1 MSPMSEE
8 PSPPADDDARAAA
21 DPQTPVTEL
30 ARLAAERPDLHL
42 ALATNPATYED
53 LVRWL
58 ASSPDPQIAQAAQ
71 ARLAESVIQGPPDPL
86 QAPAGETT
94 GEEDTVHA
102 GELSAQV
109 SAQGPDVSAP
119 SASSPQ
125 HPDGPQPPGGKAPA
139 ATSPAGAAPAASTL
153 AEAAGAA
160 GTDSLSAV
168 PTTTDSAGAD
178 STGTAPV
185 SAVPA
190 STDPA
195 LNAALTGTLTP
206 GRRPR
211 RRGRYSRRRIAV
223 IACSMVLCLA
233 LGVGGGWFL
242 SLPTASRSSGL
253 VPAVRASASLEA
265 LHDYHLRRLNDD
277 DSSQTLA
284 TVEGTTVARMTN
296 GSRDVVVALPP
307 EGSSLQWAVPL
318 PPATTSCAVDGSSLT
333 CGTLRISVSDGTVT
347 ADQEPVTDTSA
358 QPADQDT
365 VFTRAAGSS
374 SRPTWCAQAQV
385 DTLLAGRTVDTTT
398 VQLCSQGTDITAT
411 EGSKTLWSL
420 SLSSTEADLNAM
432 GTDSAPLLQLRGSTL
447 VLARADGVYGVDART
462 GQTTWNVPAQ
472 VASWAMDG
480 DTLLVEDGSR
490 LTSAVFGA
498 DAATPTPGPVPT
510 PDPGLTMEDIKDAT
524 LELPGYCRTWLNG
537 LSGVPSSGQVTFSDG
552 SASRNPNIPPFAT
565 IKTVLPLV
573 HQGRTLN
580 LVAMSCNTGS
590 PYTYNSI
597 GLYDSSLSLL
607 ASIDQ
612 DGYNVGGRL
621 PDALVQNLEVI
632 GSTVTFDLPGLGI
645 YGDDSVTHSAARS
658 ATAHL
663 TYIWDGTAFTRI
675 DLSYTVPRGT
685 VRPPSTKAVQAWYDH
700 VAAGEDDAVADI
712 TDPELLKTIQ
722 LPKYDIHSS
731 ETARQTI
738 VPTGRYVTGCT
749 IFPPTGDIIKPR
761 SMGVDVM
768 VKVNGISRRVSTMM
782 YTTAVQPGDFVC
794 LVDTSTSPSADS
806 SVDRSFLLRTDESG
820 AFTVVQHGVF
830 AD

>member
-86 QAPAGETT
+86 QAPAGEAT

-102 GELSAQV
+102 GELSAQAG
-109 SAQGPDVSAP
+109 AQDPDVGAP

-125 HPDGPQPPGGKAPA
+125 HPDGSQPPGGKASA
-139 ATSPAGAAPAASTL
+139 ATPPAEAAPAASTS
-153 AEAAGAA
+153 A
-160 GTDSLSAV
+160 GTDSLSAA
-168 PTTTDSAGAD
+168 PAATDSAGAD

-242 SLPTASRSSGL
+242 SLPTASQSSGL

-498 DAATPTPGPVPT
+498 DAATPTPGPVST

-663 TYIWDGTAFTRI
+663 AYVWDGTAFTRI

-722 LPKYDIHSS
+722 LPHFGPTPYS
-731 ETARQTI
+731 ARFVI
-738 VPTGRYVTGCT
+738 AKPGRYITGCT
-749 IFPPTGDIIKPR
+749 IFPPLDNTKAFTDYTTP
-761 SMGVDVM
+761 M
-768 VKVNGISRRVSTMM
+768 KVNGVSRKV
-782 YTTAVQPGDFVC
+782 TTITYSNKVQPGDFIC
-794 LVDTSTSPSADS
+794 LVDNSPNPTDGSYS
-806 SVDRSFLLRTDESG
+806 ESSFLLRTDESG

>member
-71 ARLAESVIQGPPDPL
+71 ARLAESVIQGPPDPV

-102 GELSAQV
+102 GELSAQAG
-109 SAQGPDVSAP
+109 AQDPDVGAP

-125 HPDGPQPPGGKAPA
+125 HPDGPQPPGVEASA
-139 ATSPAGAAPAASTL
+139 ATPPAEAAPAASTS
-153 AEAAGAA
+153 A
-160 GTDSLSAV
+160 GTDSLSAA
-168 PTTTDSAGAD
+168 PAATDSAGAD

-242 SLPTASRSSGL
+242 SLPTASQSSGL

-333 CGTLRISVSDGTVT
+333 CGTLRISVPDGTVT

-374 SRPTWCAQAQV
+374 SRPAWCAQAQV

-498 DAATPTPGPVPT
+498 DAATPTPGPVST

-565 IKTVLPLV
+565 IKSVLPLV

-663 TYIWDGTAFTRI
+663 TYIWDGTTFTRI

-722 LPKYDIHSS
+722 LPKYDIHSPK
-731 ETARQTI
+731 TAREEIT
-738 VPTGRYVTGCT
+738 PAGKYVTGCT
-749 IFPPTGDIIKPR
+749 ILPSMNEPTIVKQTTI
-761 SMGVDVM
+761 M
-768 VKVNGISRRVSTMM
+768 KVNGVSREV
-782 YTTAVQPGDFVC
+782 TTILHAIKAQPGDFIC
-794 LVDTSTSPSADS
+794 LVDTSPIPAAESRPYN
-806 SVDRSFLLRTDESG
+806 SFLLRTDESG
-820 AFTVVQHGVF
+820 AFTVIQQGIF
-830 AD
+830 WD

>member
-71 ARLAESVIQGPPDPL
+71 ARLAESVIQGPPNPL
-86 QAPAGETT
+86 QAPAGEAT

-109 SAQGPDVSAP
+109 SAQGPDVNAP

-139 ATSPAGAAPAASTL
+139 ATSPAGAAPAASTS

-160 GTDSLSAV
+160 GTDSLSAA
-168 PTTTDSAGAD
+168 PAATDSAG
-178 STGTAPV
+178 APV

-206 GRRPR
+206 GRRSGR

-265 LHDYHLRRLNDD
+265 LHDYHLRRLNDG

-347 ADQEPVTDTSA
+347 ADQEPVTDTSD

-374 SRPTWCAQAQV
+374 SRPAWCAQAQV

-498 DAATPTPGPVPT
+498 DAATPTPGPVST

-612 DGYNVGGRL
+612 DGYNVGGRQ

-645 YGDDSVTHSAARS
+645 YGDDSITHSAARS

-663 TYIWDGTAFTRI
+663 AYIWDGTAFTRI

-685 VRPPSTKAVQAWYDH
+685 VRPPSTKAVQTWYDH

-712 TDPELLKTIQ
+712 TDPELLKTIK
-722 LPKYDIHSS
+722 LPHFGPTPYS
-731 ETARQTI
+731 ARFVI
-738 VPTGRYVTGCT
+738 AKPGRYITGCT
-749 IFPPTGDIIKPR
+749 IFPPLDNTKAFTDYTTP
-761 SMGVDVM
+761 M
-768 VKVNGISRRVSTMM
+768 KVNGVSRKV
-782 YTTAVQPGDFVC
+782 TTITYSNKVQPGDFIC
-794 LVDTSTSPSADS
+794 LVDNSPTPTDGSYS
-806 SVDRSFLLRTDESG
+806 ESSFLLRTDESG
-820 AFTVVQHGVF
+820 AFTVVQDGVF
-830 AD
+830 VAD

>member
-86 QAPAGETT
+86 QAPAGEAT

-109 SAQGPDVSAP
+109 SAQGPDTGAP

-139 ATSPAGAAPAASTL
+139 ATSPAEAAPAASTS

-160 GTDSLSAV
+160 GTDSLSAA
-168 PTTTDSAGAD
+168 PAATDSAG
-178 STGTAPV
+178 APV

-206 GRRPR
+206 GRRSGR

-277 DSSQTLA
+277 NSSRTLA

-347 ADQEPVTDTSA
+347 ADQEPVTDASD

-374 SRPTWCAQAQV
+374 SRPAWCAQAQV

-498 DAATPTPGPVPT
+498 DAATPTPGPVST

-565 IKTVLPLV
+565 IKTILPLV

-663 TYIWDGTAFTRI
+663 AYVWDGTAFTRI

-712 TDPELLKTIQ
+712 TDPELLKIIQ
-722 LPKYDIHSS
+722 LPHFGPIPYSARSVIAKSS
-731 ETARQTI
+731 
-738 VPTGRYVTGCT
+738 RYITGCT
-749 IFPPTGDIIKPR
+749 IFPPLSNTKGFSDYTT
-761 SMGVDVM
+761 SM
-768 VKVNGISRRVSTMM
+768 KVNGVSREV
-782 YTTAVQPGDFVC
+782 TTITYSNKVQPGDFIC
-794 LVDTSTSPSADS
+794 LVDNSPNPTDGSHS
-806 SVDRSFLLRTDESG
+806 ESSFLLRTDESG

>member
-71 ARLAESVIQGPPDPL
+71 ARLAESVIQGPPNPL
-86 QAPAGETT
+86 QAPAGEAT

-109 SAQGPDVSAP
+109 SAQGPDTGAP

-139 ATSPAGAAPAASTL
+139 ATSPAEAAPAASTS

-160 GTDSLSAV
+160 GTDSLSAA
-168 PTTTDSAGAD
+168 PAATDSAG
-178 STGTAPV
+178 APV

-206 GRRPR
+206 GRRSGR

-277 DSSQTLA
+277 NSSRTLA

-347 ADQEPVTDTSA
+347 ADQEPVTDASD

-374 SRPTWCAQAQV
+374 SRPAWCAQAQV

-498 DAATPTPGPVPT
+498 DAATPTPGPVST

-645 YGDDSVTHSAARS
+645 YGDDSITHSAARS

-663 TYIWDGTAFTRI
+663 AYIWDGTAFTRI

-685 VRPPSTKAVQAWYDH
+685 VRPPSTKAVQTWYDH

-722 LPKYDIHSS
+722 LPHFGPTPYS
-731 ETARQTI
+731 ARFVI
-738 VPTGRYVTGCT
+738 AKPGRYITGCT
-749 IFPPTGDIIKPR
+749 IFPPLDNTKAFTDYTTP
-761 SMGVDVM
+761 M
-768 VKVNGISRRVSTMM
+768 KVNGVSRKV
-782 YTTAVQPGDFVC
+782 TTITYSNKVQPGDFIC
-794 LVDTSTSPSADS
+794 LVDNSPNPTDGSYS
-806 SVDRSFLLRTDESG
+806 ESSFLLRTDESG
-820 AFTVVQHGVF
+820 AFTVVQDGVF
-830 AD
+830 VAD

>member
-71 ARLAESVIQGPPDPL
+71 ARLAESVIQGPPDPV

-102 GELSAQV
+102 GELSAQAG
-109 SAQGPDVSAP
+109 AQDPDVGAP

-125 HPDGPQPPGGKAPA
+125 HPDGPQPPGGKASA
-139 ATSPAGAAPAASTL
+139 ATPPAEAAPAASTS
-153 AEAAGAA
+153 A
-160 GTDSLSAV
+160 GTDSLSAA
-168 PTTTDSAGAD
+168 PAATDSAGAD

-242 SLPTASRSSGL
+242 SLPTASQSSGL

-498 DAATPTPGPVPT
+498 DAATPTPDPVST

-663 TYIWDGTAFTRI
+663 AYVWDGTAFTRI

-712 TDPELLKTIQ
+712 TDPELLKIIQ
-722 LPKYDIHSS
+722 LPHFGPIPYS
-731 ETARQTI
+731 ARSVI
-738 VPTGRYVTGCT
+738 AKSGRYITGCT
-749 IFPPTGDIIKPR
+749 IFPPLSNTKGFSDYTT
-761 SMGVDVM
+761 SM
-768 VKVNGISRRVSTMM
+768 KVNGVSREV
-782 YTTAVQPGDFVC
+782 TTITYSNKVQPGDFIC
-794 LVDTSTSPSADS
+794 LVDNSPNPTDGSHS
-806 SVDRSFLLRTDESG
+806 ESSFLLRTDESG
-820 AFTVVQHGVF
+820 TFTVVQHGVF

>member
-86 QAPAGETT
+86 QAPAGEAT

-109 SAQGPDVSAP
+109 SAQGPDVNAP

-139 ATSPAGAAPAASTL
+139 ATSPAEAAPAASTS

-160 GTDSLSAV
+160 GTDSLSAA
-168 PTTTDSAGAD
+168 PAATDSAG
-178 STGTAPV
+178 APV

-206 GRRPR
+206 GRRSGR

-347 ADQEPVTDTSA
+347 ADQEPVTDTSD

-374 SRPTWCAQAQV
+374 SRPAWCAQAQV

-498 DAATPTPGPVPT
+498 DAATPTPGPVST

-663 TYIWDGTAFTRI
+663 AYVWDGTAFTRI

-712 TDPELLKTIQ
+712 TDPELLKIIQ
-722 LPKYDIHSS
+722 LPHFGPTPYS
-731 ETARQTI
+731 ARFVI
-738 VPTGRYVTGCT
+738 AKPGRYITGCT
-749 IFPPTGDIIKPR
+749 IFPPLDNTKAFTDYTTP
-761 SMGVDVM
+761 M
-768 VKVNGISRRVSTMM
+768 KVNGVSRKV
-782 YTTAVQPGDFVC
+782 TTITYSNKVQPGDFIC
-794 LVDTSTSPSADS
+794 LVDNSPNPTDGSYS
-806 SVDRSFLLRTDESG
+806 ESSFLLRTDESG
-820 AFTVVQHGVF
+820 AFTVVQDGVF
-830 AD
+830 VAD

>member
-71 ARLAESVIQGPPDPL
+71 ARLAESVIQGPPDPV
-86 QAPAGETT
+86 QAPAGEAT

-102 GELSAQV
+102 GELSAQAGAQA
-109 SAQGPDVSAP
+109 SAQGPDVGAP

-139 ATSPAGAAPAASTL
+139 ATPPAEAAPAASTS

-160 GTDSLSAV
+160 GTDSLSAA
-168 PTTTDSAGAD
+168 PTATDSAGAL
-178 STGTAPV
+178 V

-206 GRRPR
+206 GRRSGR

-265 LHDYHLRRLNDD
+265 LHDYHLRRLND

-374 SRPTWCAQAQV
+374 SRPAWCAQAQV

-498 DAATPTPGPVPT
+498 DAATPTPGPVST

-663 TYIWDGTAFTRI
+663 AYVWDGTAFTRI

-685 VRPPSTKAVQAWYDH
+685 VRPPSTKAVQTWYDH

-722 LPKYDIHSS
+722 LPHFGPTPYS
-731 ETARQTI
+731 ARFVI
-738 VPTGRYVTGCT
+738 AKPGRYITGCT
-749 IFPPTGDIIKPR
+749 IFPPLDNTKAFTDYTTP
-761 SMGVDVM
+761 M
-768 VKVNGISRRVSTMM
+768 KVNGVSRKV
-782 YTTAVQPGDFVC
+782 TTITYSNKVQPGDFIC
-794 LVDTSTSPSADS
+794 LVDNSPNPTDGSYS
-806 SVDRSFLLRTDESG
+806 ESSFLLRTDESG
-820 AFTVVQHGVF
+820 AFTVVQDGVF
-830 AD
+830 VAD

>member
-71 ARLAESVIQGPPDPL
+71 ARLADSVIQGPPDPV

-102 GELSAQV
+102 SELSTQA

-139 ATSPAGAAPAASTL
+139 ATPPAEAAPAASTS

-160 GTDSLSAV
+160 GTDPLGAAPAATDAASAL
-168 PTTTDSAGAD
+168 
-178 STGTAPV
+178 V

-206 GRRPR
+206 GRRSGR

-242 SLPTASRSSGL
+242 SLPTASQSSGL

-265 LHDYHLRRLNDD
+265 LHDYHLRRLDD
-277 DSSQTLA
+277 GDSSQTLA

-318 PPATTSCAVDGSSLT
+318 PPATTSCAVDGSSLA

-347 ADQEPVTDTSA
+347 ADQEPATGTSD

-374 SRPTWCAQAQV
+374 SRPAWCAQAQV

-498 DAATPTPGPVPT
+498 DAATPTPGPVST

-645 YGDDSVTHSAARS
+645 YGDDSITHSAARS

-663 TYIWDGTAFTRI
+663 AYIWDGTAFTRI

-685 VRPPSTKAVQAWYDH
+685 VRPPSTKAVQTWYDH

-722 LPKYDIHSS
+722 LPHFGPTPYS
-731 ETARQTI
+731 ARFVI
-738 VPTGRYVTGCT
+738 AKPGRYITGCT
-749 IFPPTGDIIKPR
+749 IFPPLDNTKAFTDYTTP
-761 SMGVDVM
+761 M
-768 VKVNGISRRVSTMM
+768 KVNGVSRKV
-782 YTTAVQPGDFVC
+782 TTITYSNKVQPGDFIC
-794 LVDTSTSPSADS
+794 LVDNSPNPTDGSYS
-806 SVDRSFLLRTDESG
+806 ESSFLLRTDESG
-820 AFTVVQHGVF
+820 AFTVVQDGVF
-830 AD
+830 VAD

>member
-71 ARLAESVIQGPPDPL
+71 ARLAESVIQGPPNPL
-86 QAPAGETT
+86 QAPAGEAT

-109 SAQGPDVSAP
+109 SAQGPDVNAP

-139 ATSPAGAAPAASTL
+139 ATSPAGAAPAASTS

-160 GTDSLSAV
+160 GTDSLSAA
-168 PTTTDSAGAD
+168 PAATDSAG
-178 STGTAPV
+178 APV

-206 GRRPR
+206 GRRSGR

-265 LHDYHLRRLNDD
+265 LHDYHLRRLNDG

-347 ADQEPVTDTSA
+347 ADQEPVTDTSD

-374 SRPTWCAQAQV
+374 SRPAWCAQAQV

-447 VLARADGVYGVDART
+447 VLARTDGVYGVDART

-498 DAATPTPGPVPT
+498 DAATPTPGPVST

-645 YGDDSVTHSAARS
+645 YGDDSITHSAARS

-663 TYIWDGTAFTRI
+663 AYIWDGTAFTRI

-685 VRPPSTKAVQAWYDH
+685 VRPPSTKAVQTWYDH

-722 LPKYDIHSS
+722 LPHFGPTPYS
-731 ETARQTI
+731 ARFVI
-738 VPTGRYVTGCT
+738 AKPGRYITGCT
-749 IFPPTGDIIKPR
+749 IFPPLDNTKAFTDYTTP
-761 SMGVDVM
+761 M
-768 VKVNGISRRVSTMM
+768 KVNGVSRKV
-782 YTTAVQPGDFVC
+782 TTITYSNKVQPGDFIC
-794 LVDTSTSPSADS
+794 LVDNSPNPTDGSYS
-806 SVDRSFLLRTDESG
+806 ESSFLLRTDESG
-820 AFTVVQHGVF
+820 AFTVVQDGVF
-830 AD
+830 VAD

>member
-86 QAPAGETT
+86 QAPAGEAT

-109 SAQGPDVSAP
+109 SAQGPDTGAP

-125 HPDGPQPPGGKAPA
+125 HPDGSQPPGGKAPA
-139 ATSPAGAAPAASTL
+139 ATPPAEAAPAASTS

-160 GTDSLSAV
+160 GTDSLSAA
-168 PTTTDSAGAD
+168 PAATDSAG
-178 STGTAPV
+178 APV

-206 GRRPR
+206 GRRSGR

-277 DSSQTLA
+277 NSSRTLA

-347 ADQEPVTDTSA
+347 ADQEPVTDASD

-374 SRPTWCAQAQV
+374 SRPAWCAQAQV

-498 DAATPTPGPVPT
+498 DAATPTPGPVST

-565 IKTVLPLV
+565 IKTILPLV

-663 TYIWDGTAFTRI
+663 AYVWDGTAFTRI

-722 LPKYDIHSS
+722 LPHFGPTPYS
-731 ETARQTI
+731 ARFVI
-738 VPTGRYVTGCT
+738 AKPGRYITGCT
-749 IFPPTGDIIKPR
+749 IFPPLDNTKAFTDYTTP
-761 SMGVDVM
+761 M
-768 VKVNGISRRVSTMM
+768 KVNGVSRKVITITYSNK
-782 YTTAVQPGDFVC
+782 VQPGDFIC
-794 LVDTSTSPSADS
+794 LVDNSPNPTDGSYS
-806 SVDRSFLLRTDESG
+806 ESFFLLRTDESG
-820 AFTVVQHGVF
+820 AFTVVQDGVVI